1 MQTTIILVHG
11 AFAESS
17 SWHGVAAKL
26 STEHRVVAYANPLR
40 GIASDATGLTALVRS
55 IDGPVVLAGHSYGG
69 AVMTN
74 VPADA
79 GNIVG
84 LVYVAAF
91 ALEAGESPGAAA
103 SLVPGGTLGDTL
115 QPVPLADGGTDLYI
129 VQGKYHA
136 QFCAD
141 LPEDDA
147 RLLAITQRPI
157 TEAALSEA
165 SGDQPLW
172 RSVPSWFVFG
182 DQDLNIP
189 VGAHRIMAERAGSRR
204 TVEIDGASH
213 VVGVS
218 HPDET
223 AELIAEAVRSS
234 QPVS

>member
-1 MQTTIILVHG
+1 MQTTIILIHG

-26 STEHRVVAYANPLR
+26 PPEHRVVAYANPLR
-40 GIASDATGLTALVRS
+40 GIASDAVGLTELVRS
-55 IDGPVVLAGHSYGG
+55 IDGPIVLAGHSYGG

-74 VPADA
+74 VPVDA
-79 GNIVG
+79 GDIVG

-91 ALEAGESPGAAA
+91 ALEAGESPVVAS
-103 SLVPGGTLGDTL
+103 SLVPGSTLGDTL
-115 QPVPLADGGTDLYI
+115 QPVRQADGGADLYI
-129 VQGKYHA
+129 VQEKYHA

-141 LPEDDA
+141 LPEEEA

-157 TEAALSEA
+157 AEAALGEA
-165 SGDQPLW
+165 SGHQPLW
-172 RSVPSWFVFG
+172 KSVPSWFVFG

-189 VGAHRIMAERAGSRR
+189 VGAQRIMAERAGARR
-204 TVEIDGASH
+204 TVEIADASH

-223 AELIAEAVRSS
+223 AELIAEAARR
-234 QPVS
+234 